1 MQVYEMTA
9 QYHLVRLGSEEP
21 LTTPEKIVEYMQGAF
36 ADAPTVESVWV
47 ISLNTKCRPLARTK
61 ITSGTL
67 TASLVHPREVFR
79 VALLTSAAKIVL
91 VHNHPSGDPE
101 PSRED
106 GRVTRVMSEAAK
118 VMQVDLVD
126 HVVIGTKEDDPTG
139 QGYFSFCEAGRL

>member
-1 MQVYEMTA
+1 MQVYEMTV
-9 QYHLVRLGSEEP
+9 QYHLVRNGTAQP
-21 LTTPEKIVEYMQGAF
+21 LTSPGKVVEYMQGAF

-47 ISLNTKCRPLARTK
+47 IALTAKYRPLARTK

-91 VHNHPSGDPE
+91 VHNHPAGDPE

-106 GRVTRVMSEAAK
+106 GWVTRLMRDAAK
-118 VMQVDLVD
+118 IMQVDLVD
-126 HVVIGTKEDDPTG
+126 HVIIGTKEDDPTG
-139 QGYFSFCEAGRL
+139 LGYFSFLEAGRL

>member
-36 ADAPTVESVWV
+36 ADAPMVESVWV
-47 ISLNTKCRPLARTK
+47 ISLNARLRPLARTK
-61 ITSGTL
+61 ISSGTL

-79 VALLTSAAKIVL
+79 AALLTSAAQIVL
-91 VHNHPSGDPE
+91 VHNHPSGNPE
-101 PSRED
+101 PSYADDRI
-106 GRVTRVMSEAAK
+106 TRVIIDAAK
-118 VMQVDLVD
+118 VMQIDLVD

-139 QGYFSFCEAGRL
+139 LGYFSFREAGKI